1 MDVVIC
7 DISAWEYWRTP
18 PLLQDIEIS
27 ADRFHRMI
35 PQNSPLRHT
44 VPHPRSDARRADRL
58 ICGRILTDLKGL
70 STPVHVMVSEPS
82 SLHVSSLIHPHAMP
96 SNLPREH
103 LVPLGNG
110 LSVLS
115 PELCLVLHRKRRD
128 AAQIAKMMFEAC
140 GIFTICPGSVR
151 LAAAMRD
158 LASSG
163 ALHRGCIPSNQRI
176 YEFCGP
182 TGIPNGTTG
191 NDGETLPWEPSF
203 DRRGQITDLWKRP
216 PLTDTGSIAR
226 LLDGLGGPHRFKEAR
241 RALDATID
249 GAASPEEVRALL
261 MLCSD
266 RWLGGE
272 SWETPLLNARIDL
285 TLEAKALSHRG
296 FFVADALWPETRGI
310 LEVNGEVAHADED
323 GFLIASGR
331 TPALESMGYRVA
343 ELNHEQ
349 MADLELFDAML
360 PTISSKLGLPLKK
373 RTAAFLAR
381 RDRLHRELFRRP
393 YEPSW

>member
-18 PLLQDIEIS
+18 PLLQDVEIS
-27 ADRFHRMI
+27 VERFRRMV

-44 VPHPRSDARRADRL
+44 VPYPRPNARRADRL
-58 ICGRILTDLKGL
+58 ICSRILTDLKGL
-70 STPVHVMVSEPS
+70 SIPVHVMVSEPRSLHAS
-82 SLHVSSLIHPHAMP
+82 SLVHPHAMP
-96 SNLPREH
+96 SDLPREH
-103 LVPLGNG
+103 LIPLGNG

-128 AAQIAKMMFEAC
+128 AMQIAKMMFEAC
-140 GIFTICPGSVR
+140 GIFTICPGSER

-158 LASSG
+158 LVSSG
-163 ALHRGCIPSNQRI
+163 ALHRGCISSDQRI

-182 TGIPNGTTG
+182 TGIPIGTTG
-191 NDGETLPWEPSF
+191 RDGEVLPWEPGF

-216 PLTDTGSIAR
+216 PLTSTDRIAR
-226 LLDGLGGPHRFKEAR
+226 LLDELDGPHRFKAAR
-241 RALDATID
+241 RALSATID
-249 GAASPEEVRALL
+249 GAASPEEARALL

-272 SWETPLLNARIDL
+272 AWKKPLLNARVDL
-285 TLEAKALSHRG
+285 TLEAKALSHRS
-296 FFVADALWPETRGI
+296 FLVADALWPETRGI
-310 LEVNGEVAHADED
+310 LEVNGEVAHADEN

-331 TPALESMGYRVA
+331 TPALESMGYGVA

-360 PTISSKLGLPLKK
+360 PTISRKLGLPLQK

-381 RDRLHRELFRRP
+381 RDKLHRELFQRP